1 MGEKKFSSEKDDQK
15 KFEKNNVTITLNV
28 LDTKKEKIYPTF
40 VSKHNSNS
48 EKQVIFLKF
57 LNEEKWHYPIV
68 KTLSALLRG
77 ITSKNEGYFYFI
89 V

>member
-1 MGEKKFSSEKDDQK
+1 MGEKKSSSEKDDQK

-28 LDTKKEKIYPTF
+28 LDTNPTF

-57 LNEEKWHYPIV
+57 LNEEKWHYPAV

>member
-1 MGEKKFSSEKDDQK
+1 M
-15 KFEKNNVTITLNV
+15 
-28 LDTKKEKIYPTF
+28 DTKKEKIYPTF

-57 LNEEKWHYPIV
+57 LNEEKWHYPVV

-89 V
+89 VWMTFIPWIT